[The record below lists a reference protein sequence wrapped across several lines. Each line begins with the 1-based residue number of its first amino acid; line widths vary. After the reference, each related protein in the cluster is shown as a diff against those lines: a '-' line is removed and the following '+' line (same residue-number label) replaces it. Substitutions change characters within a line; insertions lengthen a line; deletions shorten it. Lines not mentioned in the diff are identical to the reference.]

1 AHLECESPRDLS
13 GGETRRV
20 AVARS
25 LITRPE
31 VLIAD
36 EPTGDLDP
44 RNSDEVLR
52 LFAEVHS
59 QGVAVI
65 IVTHERQMPL
75 CANRR
80 FVMERGSLT
89 EC

>member
-1 AHLECESPRDLS
+1 
-13 GGETRRV
+13 
-20 AVARS
+20 
-25 LITRPE
+25 
-31 VLIAD
+31 
-36 EPTGDLDP
+36 
-44 RNSDEVLR
+44 